1 MAAVFAAVYFLLVP
15 GQLKSYSYNNEQIAV
30 IRKNGMV
37 YDFIKAGKSSL
48 MSAAIAKDENNIEKT
63 DLYLISD
70 SELPEN
76 ADYAALFDIVSP
88 LYGNGYDKKEI
99 LKLVNSVSLDDLH
112 ILTDNPMPKEKEVLF
127 TALEKKYNVIQA
139 YQLANLDKELSSLI
153 INENADYAT
162 TVKLNGKGYSV
173 EDIQIMNRLSSPDL
187 RLITLMKYIEELPDM
202 VAADG
207 FDMKLLPRYLM
218 YEEENGCLPDEAVA
232 CVNDDDDYIEADD
245 VDYYGM
251 WSDDFRTQNP
261 SSYTALVNKN
271 HYLNSDYE
279 PNDLTTFSQEEMRA
293 DVASGLGN
301 MYTALDGQGFS
312 TIVVDIAYISYDDQE
327 DLFNKYLEMFEDDE
341 EAALMKTPYAGYS
354 EHQTGLAVDFYYRGG
369 DFEDYE
375 GYQWIL
381 ENAHNYGFILRYP
394 SGKEFI
400 TGFENEPQHFRYVGV
415 EAATIM
421 YEHDWTLEEYCK
433 VFE

>member
-1 MAAVFAAVYFLLVP
+1 
-15 GQLKSYSYNNEQIAV
+15 
-30 IRKNGMV
+30 
-37 YDFIKAGKSSL
+37 
-48 MSAAIAKDENNIEKT
+48 
-63 DLYLISD
+63 
-70 SELPEN
+70 
-76 ADYAALFDIVSP
+76 
-88 LYGNGYDKKEI
+88 
-99 LKLVNSVSLDDLH
+99 
-112 ILTDNPMPKEKEVLF
+112 
-127 TALEKKYNVIQA
+127 
-139 YQLANLDKELSSLI
+139 
-153 INENADYAT
+153 
-162 TVKLNGKGYSV
+162 
-173 EDIQIMNRLSSPDL
+173 
-187 RLITLMKYIEELPDM
+187 
-202 VAADG
+202 
-207 FDMKLLPRYLM
+207 
-218 YEEENGCLPDEAVA
+218 
-232 CVNDDDDYIEADD
+232 
-245 VDYYGM
+245 M

-301 MYTALDGQGFS
+301 LYTALDGQGFS

-327 DLFNKYLEMFEDDE
+327 DLFNRYLEMFEDDE

-394 SGKEFI
+394 EGKEFI